1 MKMEKFEYKGKR
13 YIKIKQDWYS
23 EIGEKQPL
31 KLAVELDSEF
41 SKSFL
46 EKEESIKNLLDQSA
60 YFINTGNIQKAF
72 DFAQEALRLA
82 VLRNDLIALPMVIV
96 KNVDIFREL
105 KRYPEGVELIF
116 EMRGKYPEI
125 QANPYVETAL
135 AALYCDLKQGEAAL
149 ESAELATEYFRI
161 VKKKLPDEC
170 LIVWNRIKSDYA
182 PLYQQYRLSKTK
194 SNNE

>member
-1 MKMEKFEYKGKR
+1 MEKFEYKGKR

-41 SKSFL
+41 SKSLL

-60 YFINTGNIQKAF
+60 YFINTGIMQKAF
-72 DFAQEALRLA
+72 DFAQEALRMA
-82 VLRNDLIALPMVIV
+82 VLQKDINVMPVVIV

-105 KRYPEGVELIF
+105 KRYLEGIDLIF
-116 EMRGKYPEI
+116 EMRRKYPELS
-125 QANPYVETAL
+125 ANPYIETAL
-135 AALYCDLKQGEAAL
+135 AALYCDLKQGEDAL
-149 ESAELATEYFRI
+149 ASADLATEYFRLA
-161 VKKKLPDEC
+161 KKKLPDEC

-182 PLYQQYRLSKTK
+182 TLYQQYRLSKTR
-194 SNNE
+194 SNSES

>member
-1 MKMEKFEYKGKR
+1 MEKFEYKGKR

-41 SKSFL
+41 SRSLL

-60 YFINTGNIQKAF
+60 YFVNTGIIQKAF
-72 DFAQEALRLA
+72 DFAQEALRMA
-82 VLRNDLIALPMVIV
+82 VLQKDVNALPQVIV
-96 KNVDIFREL
+96 KNVDIYREL
-105 KRYPEGVELIF
+105 KRFSEGVDLIF
-116 EMRGKYPEI
+116 EMRSKYPELTT
-125 QANPYVETAL
+125 NPHVETAL

-149 ESAELATEYFRI
+149 ESADLATEYFRMA
-161 VKKKLPDEC
+161 KKKLSDEC
-170 LIVWNRIKSDYA
+170 LIVWNRIKSDFA

-194 SNNE
+194 GPSES

>member
-31 KLAVELDSEF
+31 KLAVEL
-41 SKSFL
+41 
-46 EKEESIKNLLDQSA
+46 ESVKNLLDQSA
-60 YFINTGNIQKAF
+60 YFINTGIIQKAF
-72 DFAQEALRLA
+72 DFAQEALRMAILQKDIN
-82 VLRNDLIALPMVIV
+82 VMPVVIV

-116 EMRGKYPEI
+116 DMRRKYPELSV
-125 QANPYVETAL
+125 NPYIETAL
-135 AALYCDLKQGEAAL
+135 AALYCDLKQGEDAL
-149 ESAELATEYFRI
+149 VSADLATEYFRLA
-161 VKKKLPDEC
+161 KKKLSDEC

-182 PLYQQYRLSKTK
+182 TLYQQYRLSKTR
-194 SNNE
+194 SISES

>member
-1 MKMEKFEYKGKR
+1 MEKFEYKGKR

-41 SKSFL
+41 SRSLL

-60 YFINTGNIQKAF
+60 YFVNTGIIQKAF
-72 DFAQEALRLA
+72 DFAQEALRMAILQKDI
-82 VLRNDLIALPMVIV
+82 NALPQVIV
-96 KNVDIFREL
+96 KNVDIYREL
-105 KRYPEGVELIF
+105 KRFSEGVDLIF
-116 EMRGKYPEI
+116 EMRGKYPELTT
-125 QANPYVETAL
+125 NPNVETAL

-149 ESAELATEYFRI
+149 ESADLATEYFR
-161 VKKKLPDEC
+161 VSKKKLSDEC
-170 LIVWNRIKSDYA
+170 LIVWNRIKSDFA

-194 SNNE
+194 GSSES